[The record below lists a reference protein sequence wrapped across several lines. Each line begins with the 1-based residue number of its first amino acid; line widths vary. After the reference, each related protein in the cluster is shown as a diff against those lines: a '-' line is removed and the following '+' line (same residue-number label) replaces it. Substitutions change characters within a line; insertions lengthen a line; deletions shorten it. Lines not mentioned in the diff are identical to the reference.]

1 MADDYIPPLT
11 PNIVWVFKDNGY
23 VPPLTPNIVWTFG
36 ADDDDDDD
44 GYLQSNYMILLTM

>member
-11 PNIVWVFKDNGY
+11 PNIVWTFKGEPY
-23 VPPLTPNIVWTFG
+23 VPPFTPNIVWTFG
-36 ADDDDDDD
+36 ADDSGGDD